1 MIIINLL
8 ISLLLMTTGGCDEKP
23 LQTMRLGRVIVAR
36 REMDETLT
44 TGVCQSSTGP
54 GQAGRK
60 QEVVIAAS
68 HVMDVYGWI

>member
-8 ISLLLMTTGGCDEKP
+8 ISLLLMMTTGGCDEKP

-60 QEVVIAAS
+60 QKS
-68 HVMDVYGWI
+68 SSPHVT